1 MQKFLEK
8 ISWKFRR
15 INISFSLLHIDWSG
29 GSSYFGFSIFKIV
42 YNLRSY
48 SLFEIAFRLPNKTTT
63 KYFYVHSWNILFLKN
78 YLFNLHEK
86 LSDQDLWNVR
96 GMSSWDKFKLKI
108 LDKIL

>member
-1 MQKFLEK
+1 MTELHNGRK
-8 ISWKFRR
+8 R
-15 INISFSLLHIDWSG
+15 IHQPG
-29 GSSYFGFSIFKIV
+29 K
-42 YNLRSY
+42 
-48 SLFEIAFRLPNKTTT
+48 LPNKTTT
-63 KYFYVHSWNILFLKN
+63 KYFYVHSWDILFLKN

>member
-1 MQKFLEK
+1 MQRFLEK
-8 ISWKFRR
+8 ISWKLRR
-15 INISFSLLHIDWSG
+15 VEITFCPMCLNWSG
-29 GSSYFGFSIFKIV
+29 GWSYFTFSICKIQ
-42 YNLRSY
+42 YSLRSY

-63 KYFYVHSWNILFLKN
+63 KSFYVNAWDILFIKN